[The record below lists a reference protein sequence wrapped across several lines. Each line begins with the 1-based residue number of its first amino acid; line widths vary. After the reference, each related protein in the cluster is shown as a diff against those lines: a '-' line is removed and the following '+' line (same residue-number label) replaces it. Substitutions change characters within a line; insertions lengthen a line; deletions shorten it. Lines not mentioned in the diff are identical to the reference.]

1 MAAEL
6 GGRSLE
12 VHTFGL
18 DEREAL
24 IEHLRGTLQPGDIV
38 LLKGSRGLEMENIVA
53 ASAHRHRGRCRRS
66 ALPRSLPNSK
76 A

>member
-1 MAAEL
+1 VVAEL
-6 GGRSLE
+6 GGRSLD

-24 IEHLRGTLQPGDIV
+24 IEHLRETLRPGDIV

-53 ASAHRHRGRCRRS
+53 ALRTDTRS
-66 ALPRSLPNSK
+66 DVDDPPAPLAPENQ